1 MGLPR
6 WRRARFPLETKGHPN
21 PLPWGTRGSRAWGE
35 RCWLP
40 LTIVPQF
47 GWCFGELDWLL
58 QSSFKMDDPF
68 LNHFSNVLDPLLL
81 GFDVGSLERHRK
93 KH

>member
-6 WRRARFPLETKGHPN
+6 WRRAHFPQGTKGHPA
-21 PLPWGTRGSRAWGE
+21 PLPLVHEATVLGE
-35 RCWLP
+35 RGWLP

-58 QSSFKMDDPF
+58 
-68 LNHFSNVLDPLLL
+68 
-81 GFDVGSLERHRK
+81 
-93 KH
+93 